1 MTKIASVL
9 MAGTFCALVA
19 SPAAADKLTLGHQFS
34 PESLPGE
41 SAQHFADLVSEK
53 TGGETTI
60 TVIPGGALGDER
72 ANLQQLSNGSLDLS
86 LTGTI
91 VLDFMAQPYVLA
103 SMPFVYDDYKHVLAV
118 FQGEIGQ
125 ELGQYLV
132 DNHRVKSL
140 GWQYVGDRQLTANKK
155 IEDVEGLKGLR
166 LRLPSGEISAKTWQA
181 LGTDVASV
189 AFTEL
194 YLALQTGAVDAQ
206 ENPPNF
212 IRAQKF
218 YEVQDYLITT
228 NHRPQL
234 NGFFMGADLFDSLGE
249 DERTAIAEA
258 AQETVAWTSQRAAEI
273 QEEDTKWLTTEGGME
288 LVEFDHAGVQDAI
301 KSIPQEVLGEDG
313 VVLYERIRE
322 TAY

>member
-1 MTKIASVL
+1 MSKLSKFLIA
-9 MAGTFCALVA
+9 GALCTLA
-19 SPAAADKLTLGHQFS
+19 AHPAAAEKLTLGHQFA
-34 PESLPGE
+34 PDSLPGL
-41 SAQHFADLVSEK
+41 SAQHFADKVAEL
-53 TGGETTI
+53 TNGETTV

-72 ANLQQLSNGSLDLS
+72 ANLQQLSNGSLEMA

-103 SMPFVYDDYKHVLAV
+103 SMPFVYDNADHVLSV
-118 FQGEIGQ
+118 FRGDVGQ
-125 ELGQYLV
+125 ELGQYLI
-132 DNHRVKSL
+132 DNHSVKSL
-140 GWQYVGDRQLTANKK
+140 GWQYVGDRQLTANEKVA
-155 IEDVEGLKGLR
+155 DVSGLEGLR

-181 LGTDVASV
+181 LGADVASV

-194 YLALQTGAVDAQ
+194 YLALQTGTVAAQ

-234 NGFFMGADLFDSLGE
+234 NGFFMSAEVFDTLGE
-249 DERTAIAEA
+249 ADQKAILDA
-258 AQETVAWTSQRAAEI
+258 ATETVDWTSKRAAEI
-273 QEEDTKWLTTEGGME
+273 QKEDTEWLISEGGME
-288 LVEFDHAGVQDAI
+288 LIEFDHSGVQDAI
-301 KSIPQEVLGEDG
+301 KSIPEEVLGADG
-313 VVLYERIRE
+313 VKLYDRIRA

>member
-1 MTKIASVL
+1 MTGYKFLL
-9 MAGTFCALVA
+9 MAGALSA
-19 SPAAADKLTLGHQFS
+19 LATPSIAEKLTLGHQFA
-34 PESLPGE
+34 PDSLPGQ

-53 TGGETTI
+53 TGGDTTL

-72 ANLQQLSNGSLDLS
+72 ANLQQLSNGSLDMA

-103 SMPFVYDDYKHVLAV
+103 SMPFVYDDASHVLAV
-118 FQGEIGQ
+118 FSGEIGQ
-125 ELGQYLV
+125 ELGGYLA

-140 GWQYVGDRQLTANKK
+140 GWQYVGDRQLTANEP
-155 IEDVEGLKGLR
+155 ISGVADLDGLR

-181 LGTDVASV
+181 LGADVASV

-194 YLALQTGAVDAQ
+194 YLALQTGTVDAQ

-228 NHRPQL
+228 DHRPQL
-234 NGFFMGADLFDSLGE
+234 TGFFMSADIFGDL
-249 DERTAIAEA
+249 DEEAQAAITEA
-258 AQETVAWTSQRAAEI
+258 AAETVAWTSQRAAEI
-273 QEEDTKWLTTEGGME
+273 QEEDVAWLTSEGGME
-288 LVEFDHAGVQDAI
+288 LIEFDHSGVQDAI
-301 KSIPQEVLGEDG
+301 RQIPQEVLGEDG
-313 VVLYERIRE
+313 MALYERIRATE
-322 TAY
+322 H